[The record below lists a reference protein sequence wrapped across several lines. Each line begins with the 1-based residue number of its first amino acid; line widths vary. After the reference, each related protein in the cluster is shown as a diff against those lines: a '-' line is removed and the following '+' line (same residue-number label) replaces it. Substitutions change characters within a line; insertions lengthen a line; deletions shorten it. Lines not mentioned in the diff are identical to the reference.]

1 MHVAFLRNV
10 MVGRAGLTREV
21 IVGAFLDC
29 GASFAESFL
38 VTGNIVFESG
48 TVSACSIAECALVRL
63 EDAFGLCEPAFV
75 RSIDDL
81 RTLQTS
87 APFSTVTGDDVH
99 ERTVTFFDDFS
110 QPVPPL
116 PIRSKR
122 GDCEVFLL
130 GEQEAFGV
138 TWLVDGRTGNPGKL
152 IEVAGLTQA
161 TTRNW
166 KTIERLLSRYGPDA
180 SAQQRYRADRRK
192 VESTSG
198 GIAPA
203 HT

>member
-1 MHVAFLRNV
+1 

-21 IVGAFLDC
+21 IVGAFCDC

-38 VTGNIVFESG
+38 ATGNIVFESG
-48 TVSACSIAECALVRL
+48 TLPARSIADCALVRL
-63 EDAFGLCEPAFV
+63 EDSFGLCEPVFV

-81 RTLQTS
+81 RALQTS
-87 APFSTVTGDDVH
+87 APFSTVNGDDIH
-99 ERTVTFFDDFS
+99 ERTVTFFDDLAR
-110 QPVPPL
+110 PVPPL

-152 IEVAGLTQA
+152 IEVSGLTRV

-166 KTIERLLSRYGPDA
+166 KTIERLLSRYDPDA
-180 SAQQRYRADRRK
+180 SA
-192 VESTSG
+192 
-198 GIAPA
+198 
-203 HT
+203 

>member
-1 MHVAFLRNV
+1 
-10 MVGRAGLTREV
+10 MVGRAGLTRDV
-21 IVGAFLDC
+21 IVGAFRDC

-38 VTGNIVFESG
+38 ATGNIVFQSG
-48 TVSACSIAECALVRL
+48 TLSARSIADCALVRL

-81 RTLQTS
+81 QALQTS
-87 APFSTVTGDDVH
+87 RPFLTVTGDGIH
-99 ERTVTFFDDFS
+99 ERTVTFFDDLS
-110 QPVPPL
+110 RPLPPL

-152 IEVAGLTQA
+152 IEVSGLA
-161 TTRNW
+161 RVTTRNW
-166 KTIERLLSRYGPDA
+166 KTIVRLLSRYGPDA
-180 SAQQRYRADRRK
+180 SA
-192 VESTSG
+192 
-198 GIAPA
+198 
-203 HT
+203 